1 MICGLDPQ
9 FLARPLAHRG
19 LHTDKAGIL
28 ENSRSAF
35 AAAIEKGYGIELDL
49 QLSADGQA
57 MVFHDDTLDRMT
69 SHQGP
74 VRNHTAKNLERMAL
88 KQSDDCILPLAAL
101 LQQVSGSVPL
111 LIELKDQT
119 GDLSSSNGDLER
131 ATAKALQHYKGAVAV
146 MSFNPFSVL
155 EMQRQAPQIARG
167 LTTEVFT
174 KEEWPKISKDKR
186 LNLTNMSDFEK
197 CGASFISHHH
207 EDLESAPVRA
217 LKAKGIPIL
226 CWTIETKAQQ
236 HAARQLADNFTFE
249 GFQPATSY

>member
-1 MICGLDPQ
+1 
-9 FLARPLAHRG
+9 
-19 LHTDKAGIL
+19 
-28 ENSRSAF
+28 
-35 AAAIEKGYGIELDL
+35 
-49 QLSADGQA
+49 
-57 MVFHDDTLDRMT
+57 
-69 SHQGP
+69 

-131 ATAKALQHYKGAVAV
+131 ATAKALQPYKGAVAV

-167 LTTEVFT
+167 LTTEAFT
-174 KEEWPKISKDKR
+174 KQEWPKISKDKR